1 VSLGAARL
9 YVYYRVRPGDAPVLI
24 AAVRALQAQWQAA
37 HPGLVCSLSQRGD
50 AAAEALTLMETYA
63 HAGGVPAN
71 WQAEIERDARDQL
84 GAWIVGE
91 RHVEVFVPCA

>member
-1 VSLGAARL
+1 
-9 YVYYRVRPGDAPVLI
+9 
-24 AAVRALQAQWQAA
+24 
-37 HPGLVCSLSQRGD
+37 LSQRGD

-91 RHVEVFVPCA
+91 RHVEVLVPCA